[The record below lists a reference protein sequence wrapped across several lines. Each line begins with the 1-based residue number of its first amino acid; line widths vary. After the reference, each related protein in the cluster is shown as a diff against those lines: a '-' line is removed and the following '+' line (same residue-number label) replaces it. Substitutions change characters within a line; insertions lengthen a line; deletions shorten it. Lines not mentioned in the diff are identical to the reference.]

1 MRLQIDTTNKTV
13 TIVDQTFLGVTIG
26 DFMEELMELLPN
38 DWQEYKLVQSEGSIN
53 WPTNPVYPQT
63 TPQQPQTTPQQPQ
76 TNPFGDP
83 YNPQIWYSTDSDVVT
98 QAYREHRREGRDTPT
113 SFF

>member
-13 TIVDQTFLGVTIG
+13 RIDYQPIFGVTMG
-26 DFMEELMELLPN
+26 DFIEELMGLLPN
-38 DWQEYKLVQSEGSIN
+38 DWQEYKLIQSEETIN
-53 WPTNPVYPQT
+53 WPSPNPLYPQT
-63 TPQQPQTTPQQPQ
+63 TPQPQQ

-98 QAYREHRREGRDTPT
+98 QAYREHRIREGRDTPT